1 MFTNLTNIPL
11 SLAVWLAN
19 DDYDHNADPNYIS
32 ATSLLK
38 PIKSIVLERS
48 LKIDTIPDVAAQIAS
63 SMGTAIHDSIEQA
76 WTSKKLKATLQS
88 LGMTKAIAE
97 RIVINPD
104 QTVELAP
111 EDIPVYMEQRAA
123 KQVGKYIV
131 AGKYDFVM
139 QGKLEDFKS
148 TKVFSYIKQG
158 NAQTYIQQ
166 GSIYRWLNPGII
178 TDSHIQINYIFTDW
192 APMKA
197 MQDKTYP
204 KTGIVAQNYPLMSI
218 IDTERF
224 VTNILNQID
233 KYTGLPQTQMP
244 ACTLEELWRDEP
256 VYKYFKNPAKRA
268 RSTKNFT
275 TSAEAHQRLHADGSV
290 GVVVEVPGL
299 VRRCN
304 YCNARAV
311 CQQAEELKLAG
322 YLK

>member
-1 MFTNLTNIPL
+1 MFTNLTNVPL

-19 DDYDHNADPNYIS
+19 DDYDHNTDPNYIS

-63 SMGTAIHDSIEQA
+63 SMGTAIHDSIENA
-76 WTSKKLKATLQS
+76 WLSDKLAATLRS
-88 LGMTKAIAE
+88 LNMPAAIVK
-97 RIVINPD
+97 RIVVNPSD
-104 QTVELAP
+104 DGTLDPDAIV
-111 EDIPVYMEQRAA
+111 VRMEQRSA
-123 KQVGKYIV
+123 KAVGKYLV
-131 AGKYDFVM
+131 AGKYDFVI
-139 QGKLEDFKS
+139 QGQLEDFKS

-158 NAQTYIQQ
+158 NAKQYIQQ
-166 GSIYRWLNPGII
+166 GSIYRWLNQDTI
-178 TDSHIQINYIFTDW
+178 TEPTIQINYIFTDW

-197 MQDKTYP
+197 LQDKSYP
-204 KTGIVAQNYPLMSI
+204 KTGIVSQQYPLMT
-218 IDTERF
+218 IDQTQQF
-224 VTNILNQID
+224 VANTLAQID
-233 KYTGLPQTQMP
+233 KYTGLPQDQMP

-256 VYKYFKNPAKRA
+256 VFKYFKNPAKRA

-275 TSAEAHQRLHADGSV
+275 TSAEAYQRLHADNSV

-311 CQQAEELKLAG
+311 CQQAEELTLAG